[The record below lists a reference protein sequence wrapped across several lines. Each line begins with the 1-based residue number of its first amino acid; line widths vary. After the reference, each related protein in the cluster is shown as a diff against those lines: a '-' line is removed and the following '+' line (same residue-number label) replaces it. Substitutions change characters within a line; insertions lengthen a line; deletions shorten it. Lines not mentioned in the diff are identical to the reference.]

1 MKRKIAVLPTLL
13 TLGNAVSGFAAITYA
28 SKTDHAADAT
38 HFNYY
43 LLVSGTLIL
52 LAMVFDGL
60 DGYVARLAK
69 SDSQFGGQLDSLS
82 DVISFGAAPAFLLLC
97 MGKLYWNEQDLL
109 RQVCRILAALYLVCA
124 VLRLARFNV
133 ENLIETPT
141 TKRFKG
147 LPSPGAAGC
156 IAALAIFRSQLHA
169 AHRAGRTNIGH
180 VAPGVDAVGRLA
192 GVGADGVALL
202 VPAPDE
208 EPVAR
213 PARIRGRRG
222 GDPDPGRHVPVA
234 GVDRLFAVLG
244 LCPANA
250 HQVAAALGLPPPPQS
265 SRLRANS

>member
-1 MKRKIAVLPTLL
+1 VKRKIAVLPTLL

-28 SKTDHAADAT
+28 SKIDRAADAT
-38 HFNYY
+38 HINYY

-97 MGKLYWNEQDLL
+97 LGKLAWNEQDLF

-133 ENLIETPT
+133 ENLIEMPT

-156 IAALAIFRSQLHA
+156 IAALAIFRSQLPEIKL
-169 AHRAGRTNIGH
+169 GIDVQLLSWFLTVWTPLG
-180 VAPGVDAVGRLA
+180 
-192 GVGADGVALL
+192 ALL
-202 VPAPDE
+202 VAVLMVSRFSYPHLTKNLL
-208 EPVAR
+208 
-213 PARIRGRRG
+213 RGRRE
-222 GDPDPGRHVPVA
+222 
-234 GVDRLFAVLG
+234 FAVVVEAILILAVMFLSPVLTVFLLFWVYEIG
-244 LCPANA
+244 RA
-250 HQVAAALGLPPPPQS
+250 HV
-265 SRLRANS
+265 